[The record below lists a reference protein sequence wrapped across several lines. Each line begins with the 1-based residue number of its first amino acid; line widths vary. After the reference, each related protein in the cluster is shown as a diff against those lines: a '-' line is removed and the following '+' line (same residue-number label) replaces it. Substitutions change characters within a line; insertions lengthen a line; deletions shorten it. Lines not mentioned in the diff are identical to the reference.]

1 MLTEAH
7 IRKFRRMDRMKKRLD
22 PDADRE
28 LWIWTAMNALTHL
41 LNAALHRAQLTQEV
55 DSFHSQVEGLYCVP
69 DRGSGTLA
77 DAIHA
82 PGDVMHFGRPPI
94 HGRVPTAIERAGVAL
109 RVIEDLRV
117 PYVRGNDAVAAGA
130 TEQWEQAYRECV
142 AQLSE
147 VLGNVFGETD

>member
-1 MLTEAH
+1 
-7 IRKFRRMDRMKKRLD
+7 MKKRLD

-41 LNAALHRAQLTQEV
+41 LNAALHHARLTQEV

-69 DRGSGTLA
+69 DRGNGTLA

-94 HGRVPTAIERAGVAL
+94 HGQVPAAIQRAGAAL

-117 PYVRGNDAVAAGA
+117 PYVRGNDAVSAGA
-130 TEQWEQAYRECV
+130 TQQWEQAYRECV

-147 VLGNVFGETD
+147 VLGDLSGETD

>member
-22 PDADRE
+22 PGADRE

-55 DSFHSQVEGLYCVP
+55 DSFHSQVEGLYWVP
-69 DRGSGTLA
+69 DRGSGTFA
-77 DAIHA
+77 DAMHA

-94 HGRVPTAIERAGVAL
+94 RGPVPAAIERAGMAL

-117 PYVRGNDAVAAGA
+117 PYVRGNDAVPAGA
-130 TEQWEQAYRECV
+130 TERWERAYRECV
-142 AQLSE
+142 DQLSE
-147 VLGNVFGETD
+147 VLGGLPGETN